1 MKPGIMLRL
10 FFTWLFLAMNVFY
23 TNAAVSGCLD
33 QNFKNAVQEDESIA
47 DLPQDIGKIT
57 PPAPAKMAP
66 AAIGLTVTNFE
77 LRIAQLKWTTTSPG
91 IPGTYH
97 IERKAGTGIYIEL
110 AVLPHTAPLV
120 YNDTISYPYCTP
132 TPFTYHVSFVSN
144 SGLDDASS
152 GYITQTMS
160 DISKPA
166 DLLNVNVSLMNTSSG
181 FNPRLSWD
189 RITNDSISGYI
200 IQQFDG
206 FRWNTIHTTSADSGF
221 YTHTAPNACEVS
233 FRYVVRS
240 KDKCNNES
248 DQKLYKD
255 IFVETIHLV
264 AAEPNECDKAIK
276 LTWNSYKTI
285 PGGIGGYRITRCENS
300 NTLSVDVPATDTTFI
315 DNRNLKA
322 GQTYV
327 YSVTELSTNGSYSS
341 SSCQEVHAF
350 NAINIPDVY
359 ITQVSVEQ
367 DEFIRVGYEI
377 TPPSNVVKIYLQRS
391 ANGTSG
397 FSVIDSIAAVTGTV
411 PLVSF
416 INDLTADVHAGS
428 YYYRFVAVTKCGDEV
443 PSSNVSRSIWLQC
456 NSVDAQNEI
465 QYNSYET
472 WMHGVESYTVF
483 RSINGEP
490 PAGEILTT
498 SSLATPFTDPL
509 TGIDSRKLVCYWVVA
524 NENLTT
530 AISKSNTCCVLKEPS
545 IFMPNAFHPGSVT
558 NNVFRPVNDTAFAD
572 PRSFSLTIFNR
583 WGQQLCQTTDMIR
596 GWDGT
601 SGGQDSP
608 SGLYTYLL
616 TYKSKEGK
624 SYTKRGTVLLVR

>member
-221 YTHTAPNACEVS
+221 YTHTAPNACDVS

-327 YSVTELSTNGSYSS
+327 YSVTELSTNRSYSS

-397 FSVIDSIAAVTGTV
+397 FSVIDSIAAVMGTV

>member
-221 YTHTAPNACEVS
+221 YTHTAPNACDVS

-327 YSVTELSTNGSYSS
+327 YSVTELNTNGLYSS
-341 SSCQEVHAF
+341 SSCPEVHAF

>member
-1 MKPGIMLRL
+1 MKPGINRRL
-10 FFTWLFLAMNVFY
+10 FITWLNMAMNITY
-23 TNAAVSGCLD
+23 ANATVSGCL
-33 QNFKNAVQEDESIA
+33 NYSVINAVPESESMA
-47 DLPQDIGKIT
+47 GLPQDMGKSA

-66 AAIGLTVTNFE
+66 AAIGLTVTNYE
-77 LRIAQLKWTTTSPG
+77 TRIALLKWTTTSPG

-97 IERKAGTGIYIEL
+97 IERRAGTGIYIEL
-110 AVLPHTAPLV
+110 AVLPHTAPLE
-120 YNDTISYPYCTP
+120 YNDTISFPYCTA

-144 SGLDDASS
+144 SGFDDASS
-152 GYITQTMS
+152 GYITQTLS
-160 DISKPA
+160 DINKPA
-166 DLLNVNVSLMNTSSG
+166 DLLNVNVSLMQTSSG

-206 FRWNTIHTTSADSGF
+206 FRWNTIHTTSADSAF
-221 YTHTAPNACEVS
+221 YTHTTPDACDAS

-255 IFVETIHLV
+255 IFVQTIHLD

-276 LTWNSYKTI
+276 LTWNSYKSI

-300 NTLSVDVPATDTTFI
+300 NTLSVDVSATDTTFI

-322 GQTYV
+322 GQTYL
-327 YSVTELSTNGSYSS
+327 YTVTEISANGLYSS
-341 SSCQEVHAF
+341 SSCQAVHAF
-350 NAINIPDVY
+350 NAVNIPDVY

-367 DEFIRVGYEI
+367 DKFIRVGYEI

-391 ANGTSG
+391 LNGTSG
-397 FSVIDSIAAVTGTV
+397 FSVIDSITANTGTV
-411 PLVSF
+411 PLVAF
-416 INDLTADVHAGS
+416 IDDLTADVHAGS
-428 YYYRFVAVTKCGDEV
+428 YYYQFVAVTKCGDEV
-443 PSSNVSRSIWLQC
+443 SSSNVSRSIWLQC
-456 NSVDAQNEI
+456 NSADAQNET
-465 QYNSYET
+465 QWNSYET
-472 WMHGVESYTVF
+472 WMQGVQNYTLY
-483 RSINGEP
+483 RSVNGEP
-490 PAGEILTT
+490 AAGEVLTT
-498 SSLATPFTDPL
+498 SPTATSYTDPL

-530 AISKSNTCCVLKEPS
+530 VISKSNTCCILKEPA
-545 IFMPNAFHPGSVT
+545 IFMPNAFHPGSVA

-572 PRSFSLTIFNR
+572 PQSFSLTIFNR

-601 SGGQDSP
+601 TNGQDSP
-608 SGLYTYLL
+608 SGMYTYLL
-616 TYKSKEGK
+616 SYKSKEGK
-624 SYTKRGTVLLVR
+624 SYTKRGTVLLIR